1 MVRAQGA
8 ATKSSDSGA
17 PKKESKNPVTQI
29 FTLNEASSGS
39 PALQDGKASSYLS
52 N

>member
-1 MVRAQGA
+1 MASGT
-8 ATKSSDSGA
+8 ATSSDNKRKST
-17 PKKESKNPVTQI
+17 KEPKNPVGQI